1 MAICGLL
8 DFRHIIASV
17 FLPQRPHIEEPNIDP
32 SPASNIP
39 HTPVLSP
46 EYMMPS
52 SCRSFGPEP
61 IRDQPPNTELEQQQ
75 QQQQA
80 MSKPSTLSPAS
91 LPALAI
97 LVKGALAPLFKTT
110 DPYLSPAYLENH
122 RIKVRRLDFESGVT
136 LDRAGRKADPI
147 HTPKNTPRLSLPTK
161 WKRLSAKPGLGSRP
175 TTVLFEAW
183 SGMSPLTTG
192 GTRTLSKTTSLCT

>member
-136 LDRAGRKADPI
+136 LDRAGRKADPYAKKYTQI
-147 HTPKNTPRLSLPTK
+147 VPSHKMEKAVGKTRPWISPHYGTVRSLV
-161 WKRLSAKPGLGSRP
+161 WD
-175 TTVLFEAW
+175 E
-183 SGMSPLTTG
+183 
-192 GTRTLSKTTSLCT
+192 SLDNWWHAYVI